1 MTPRTRWTFDILK
14 LTQAED
20 LRAEQ
25 DSSIFVHSQDRD
37 RGPARRSSA
46 QDQGPAQLEVIR
58 PNLGPRVEEAS
69 TWPVSG
75 SIPDRSVPL
84 NALHRSQARARFRRI
99 VRTAMFSRKDML
111 DVKRHVRLCRLWEPT
126 VFAAMAG
133 SVTDRPL
140 DGCVH
145 HASATRARR
154 ARALAWRMLMKSI
167 ASTMSRYS
175 AFSAFVSCPSLHF
188 SASSSMCAWTSGCAQ
203 MNKSTRHLGRQALRD
218 RVQQSVYHWR
228 KLLCTH
234 ERNIS
239 KIPIL

>member
-1 MTPRTRWTFDILK
+1 MNWRPIRGWTKPLHERGMKAGSMPERLLIGPGSPPSIDPVYPELSPPPEPCLASGPIVARSAFMS
-14 LTQAED
+14 QHWFAAERPSPSARE
-20 LRAEQ
+20 RAPGEGK
-25 DSSIFVHSQDRD
+25 I
-37 RGPARRSSA
+37 RR
-46 QDQGPAQLEVIR
+46 
-58 PNLGPRVEEAS
+58 N
-69 TWPVSG
+69 
-75 SIPDRSVPL
+75 
-84 NALHRSQARARFRRI
+84 

-111 DVKRHVRLCRLWEPT
+111 NVKRHVRLCRLWEPT
-126 VFAAMAG
+126 VFAAMSG
-133 SVTDRPL
+133 SVTDRSL

-154 ARALAWRMLMKSI
+154 ARALAWRILMKSI

-175 AFSAFVSCPSLHF
+175 DCSAFVSCPSLHF

-203 MNKSTRHLGRQALRD
+203 LNNSTRHLGRQALRD

>member
-37 RGPARRSSA
+37 RGSVRRSSA

-58 PNLGPRVEEAS
+58 PNLGPRVEEALDLACIGVNS
-69 TWPVSG
+69 RQICSLECVASLTG
-75 SIPDRSVPL
+75 EGKI
-84 NALHRSQARARFRRI
+84 RRI

-188 SASSSMCAWTSGCAQ
+188 SASSSMCAWTSGCAR
-203 MNKSTRHLGRQALRD
+203 S
-218 RVQQSVYHWR
+218 
-228 KLLCTH
+228 
-234 ERNIS
+234 
-239 KIPIL
+239 